1 MYAAKLVIA
10 LLLILAVVVAY
21 NPQARQQA
29 VNVWEQIKP
38 VLMSTLNSLYA
49 SIRNLIAGSNAPRDG
64 VDDHK
69 PVPAPGGNFERIV
82 TMSNSAVA
90 F

>member
-1 MYAAKLVIA
+1 MYAAKIVIA

-29 VNVWEQIKP
+29 VRDWEQVKP
-38 VLMSTLNSLYA
+38 VMVSTLNSLYA
-49 SIRNLIAGSNAPRDG
+49 SIRNLIAGSNSSRDG
-64 VDDHK
+64 VDDNK
-69 PVPAPGGNFERIV
+69 PMPGPGGNFERIV
-82 TMSNSAVA
+82 TMSNRVL